1 VDLNIDV
8 MDKEFV
14 VTKDPEPKLDQNG
27 DQRISKTTGL
37 PLWSVQLVV
46 TDDSGGEIIKVNVDQ
61 MKAPD
66 VRKGD
71 IVEVVKLV
79 ALPWTTNGR
88 SGVAFRADDI
98 RVWEEAEQ

>member
-1 VDLNIDV
+1 MDLNIDV

-37 PLWSVQLVV
+37 PQWSVQLVV
-46 TDDSGGEIIKVNVDQ
+46 TDDSGGEIIKVNVERPD
-61 MKAPD
+61 APD

-88 SGVAFRADDI
+88 SGVAFRADQVRAIED
-98 RVWEEAEQ
+98 